1 MYFQLIYL
9 GLWAKWQTAD
19 YTISNQTS
27 LTQKSLN
34 KPLHCMT
41 EYLLDTFQ
49 GRYLDLYPAMKYV
62 RELRKY
68 KYKFTKAIDLAD
80 QCFVSDD

>member
-1 MYFQLIYL
+1 M
-9 GLWAKWQTAD
+9 AD

-27 LTQKSLN
+27 LKQKSRN

-41 EYLLDTFQ
+41 EYLAGTFQ
-49 GRYLDLYPAMKYV
+49 GRYLDLYPATKYV

-68 KYKFTKAIDLAD
+68 KFKCTSFSYSKAIDLAE
-80 QCFVSDD
+80 QCFVSDA